1 MSEVRTPS
9 TGADQHGATPVSGE
23 RRGGRRKGLLFGALL
38 VAALLAL
45 ALLLS
50 QCMGSDP
57 SGETGAAGNSSSA
70 ADPSDTSGSDSDSD
84 SGSDSGSGA
93 GSEPQ
98 SGSGAGSGTAS
109 GGTASGGTGATGQG
123 TIVTAGGA
131 SILDLA
137 AGGDAAAAL
146 GGISGQQVTATGVR
160 VLSVPA
166 DEGFWVGS
174 SDTQRVWVQL
184 TGEAGESPYQVKE
197 GDVIDF
203 QGTVTA
209 HDPSFTGQVGVDEAE
224 GAGQLADQGQHLEAA
239 KSAVRLS
246 R

>member
-57 SGETGAAGNSSSA
+57 SGETGAAGDSPAA
-70 ADPSDTSGSDSDSD
+70 ADPSDTSGSD
-84 SGSDSGSGA
+84 SDSGSGA

-109 GGTASGGTGATGQG
+109 GGTGAAGQG

-146 GGISGQQVTATGVR
+146 GGISGQQVTATSVR

-174 SDTQRVWVQL
+174 SETQRVWVQL
-184 TGEAGESPYQVKE
+184 TGEAGESPYQVEE
-197 GDVIDF
+197 GDVVDF
-203 QGTVTA
+203 SAAVVA
-209 HDPSFTGQVGVDEAE
+209 HDPSFTGQVGVDQAE
-224 GAGQLADQGQHLEAA
+224 GATQLTDQGQHLEAA

>member
-57 SGETGAAGNSSSA
+57 SGETGAAGDSPAA
-70 ADPSDTSGSDSDSD
+70 ADPSDTSGSDCG
-84 SGSDSGSGA
+84 SGSGSQSGSGSGSGA
-93 GSEPQ
+93 
-98 SGSGAGSGTAS
+98 
-109 GGTASGGTGATGQG
+109 ASGGTGATGRG

-174 SDTQRVWVQL
+174 SETQRVWVQL
-184 TGEAGESPYQVKE
+184 TGEAGESPYQVEE
-197 GDVIDF
+197 GDVVDF
-203 QGTVTA
+203 SAAVVA
-209 HDPSFTGQVGVDEAE
+209 HDPSFTGQVGVDQAE
-224 GAGQLADQGQHLEAA
+224 GATQLTDQGQHLEAA